1 MRALERDGL
10 QRTSSY
16 TSIAHEHARSL
27 VLGGDYRAGWAAEQA
42 VMSIVRSV
50 GRANTAPY
58 FAMLNVGTSALMN
71 GGQPLKAAE
80 ALAAT
85 EAEVRSSAPDA
96 ELPFYLGASRRLA
109 ESAAGAAPEADKG
122 LMEDALTAEKQG
134 LLYLAPLYRLGA
146 IAAVLVRDDL
156 TAAEA
161 YWPAVSALE
170 TRVADAS
177 GRRMAAK
184 VLISH
189 AALDLARKDA
199 TAATH
204 HLEQATALIPEARR
218 ATHPDWRRLLL
229 LRVQSEYALGQYP
242 AAARD
247 AQATVARARRDAID
261 PESSAWMGEALVWQ
275 ARVELA
281 QGERAAAR
289 ASAQQA
295 IRHLE
300 QNLDPSHP
308 LIAAAHRLA
317 AGST

>member
-1 MRALERDGL
+1 
-10 QRTSSY
+10 
-16 TSIAHEHARSL
+16 
-27 VLGGDYRAGWAAEQA
+27 
-42 VMSIVRSV
+42 
-50 GRANTAPY
+50 
-58 FAMLNVGTSALMN
+58 MN

-85 EAEVRSSAPDA
+85 EAEVRSSAPDT

-109 ESAAGAAPEADKG
+109 ESAAGAEPAADQG
-122 LMEDALTAEKQG
+122 LMEDATTAEEQG
-134 LLYLAPLYRLGA
+134 VLYLAPLYRLGA
-146 IAAVLVRDDL
+146 ITAALARADL
-156 TAAEA
+156 AAAEA
-161 YWPAVSALE
+161 YWPTVSALE
-170 TRVADAS
+170 TRLADAG

-199 TAATH
+199 TAATQ

-218 ATHPDWRRLLL
+218 AADPDWRWLLL
-229 LRVQSEYALGQYP
+229 LRAQAEYALGQYP

-300 QNLDPSHP
+300 QNLAPSHP
-308 LIAAAHRLA
+308 LIATARTMA